1 MAAVYARRGRLSAG
15 KLRAASCGLRVA
27 GCELRVVG
35 CELRAV
41 SFAVALIR
49 SRLFADRLS
58 GLDTMGMVFRFV
70 LYSGCT
76 VQQEDTIGYKE
87 ASR

>member
-1 MAAVYARRGRLSAG
+1 
-15 KLRAASCGLRVA
+15 
-27 GCELRVVG
+27 
-35 CELRAV
+35 V